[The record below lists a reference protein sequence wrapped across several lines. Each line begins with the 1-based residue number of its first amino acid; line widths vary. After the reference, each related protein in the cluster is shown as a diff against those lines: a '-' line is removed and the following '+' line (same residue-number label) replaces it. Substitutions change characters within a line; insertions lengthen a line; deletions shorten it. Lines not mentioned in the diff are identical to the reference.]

1 MPLIS
6 PDFISQNL
14 GENTKISLWFVKKI
28 KIRSKRQYENGIHG
42 FLLSVCG
49 RKHGKMHY
57 FCRRYLTT
65 KNTTFMLSLFTGSG
79 IGPTILYLALSIFI
93 GLLLGK
99 IKIAKI
105 SLGITWVLFV
115 GIAFSAC
122 GISLNAE
129 MLHVIKEFGL
139 ILFVVAVGLQVGP
152 GFFRSFK
159 KGGLAMNLMALV
171 NVALGVLITV
181 IIAKVAHQDL
191 ADMAGVYTG
200 AITNTPG
207 LSAAQQAVTDLGI
220 EGAADRLAAG
230 YAVAYPLAVVGMIL
244 TCILLRPLCRIDLA
258 KEPFTLETTATA
270 TATSKK
276 GKGGFLLIP
285 VFVIIALGIIIGSI
299 PIPVGMKAPIK
310 LGLAG
315 GPLVVA
321 IIGGWLGVK
330 KGWFSTEFTEGQG
343 VHALR
348 EVGIALFL
356 AGVGLGA
363 GGKFVETVQVHYM
376 WVVYGVIITM
386 VPPILVTLFGRL
398 VLKMNYY
405 TLMGF
410 IGGSHTD
417 PPTLAFANTVAPES
431 CKLPNMGYATVYP
444 LTMFLRIFTAQ
455 LLVLLAV

>member
-1 MPLIS
+1 
-6 PDFISQNL
+6 
-14 GENTKISLWFVKKI
+14 
-28 KIRSKRQYENGIHG
+28 
-42 FLLSVCG
+42 
-49 RKHGKMHY
+49 
-57 FCRRYLTT
+57 
-65 KNTTFMLSLFTGSG
+65 
-79 IGPTILYLALSIFI
+79 
-93 GLLLGK
+93 
-99 IKIAKI
+99 
-105 SLGITWVLFV
+105 
-115 GIAFSAC
+115 
-122 GISLNAE
+122 

-152 GFFRSFK
+152 NFFSSFK
-159 KGGLAMNLMALV
+159 KGGLSMNLMALV
-171 NVALGVLITV
+171 NVALGVLMTI
-181 IIAKVAHQDL
+181 IIAKVAKQDL

-220 EGAADRLAAG
+220 EGASERLAAG
-230 YAVAYPLAVVGMIL
+230 YAVAYPLAVVGMIV

-258 KEPFTLETTATA
+258 KESTVLADATVNSQRSTAN
-270 TATSKK
+270 SK
-276 GKGGFLLIP
+276 KGGFLLIP

-330 KGWFSTEFTEGQG
+330 KGWFSTDFTEGQG

-363 GGKFVETVQVHYM
+363 GGQFVSTVQEHYM

-386 VPPILVTLFGRL
+386 VPPLIVATFGRL

-417 PPTLAFANTVAPES
+417 PPTLAFANTVAPEG

-455 LLVLLAV
+455 LLVLFAA

>member
-1 MPLIS
+1 MM
-6 PDFISQNL
+6 Q
-14 GENTKISLWFVKKI
+14 
-28 KIRSKRQYENGIHG
+28 
-42 FLLSVCG
+42 
-49 RKHGKMHY
+49 
-57 FCRRYLTT
+57 
-65 KNTTFMLSLFTGSG
+65 LFTGSG
-79 IGPTILYLALSIFI
+79 VGPTILYLALSIFV

-115 GIAFSAC
+115 GIALSAC
-122 GISLNAE
+122 GITLNHD

-152 GFFRSFK
+152 GFFKSFK

-171 NVALGVLITV
+171 NVAFGVLITV

-207 LSAAQQAVTDLGI
+207 LSAAQQAVTDLGL
-220 EGAADRLAAG
+220 EGASDRLAAG
-230 YAVAYPLAVVGMIL
+230 YAVAYLLAVVGMIM
-244 TCILLRPLCRIDLA
+244 TCILLRPLCRIDL
-258 KEPFTLETTATA
+258 KNEPTVMENVAPAALSE
-270 TATSKK
+270 KK
-276 GKGGFLLIP
+276 GKGGILLIP
-285 VFVIIALGIIIGSI
+285 IFVIIALGIILGSI
-299 PIPVGMKAPIK
+299 PIPIGMKAPIK

-330 KGWFSTEFTEGQG
+330 KGWYSTDFTEGQG
-343 VHALR
+343 VHMLR

-356 AGVGLGA
+356 ACVGLGA

-376 WVVYGVIITM
+376 WVIYGVIITI

-417 PPTLAFANTVAPES
+417 PPTLAFANTVAPEG

>member
-1 MPLIS
+1 M
-6 PDFISQNL
+6 N
-14 GENTKISLWFVKKI
+14 
-28 KIRSKRQYENGIHG
+28 
-42 FLLSVCG
+42 
-49 RKHGKMHY
+49 
-57 FCRRYLTT
+57 
-65 KNTTFMLSLFTGSG
+65 LFTGSG
-79 IGPTILYLALSIFI
+79 VGPTILYLAISIFL

-122 GISLNAE
+122 GITLNPE
-129 MLHVIKEFGL
+129 MLHVVKEFGL

-207 LSAAQQAVTDLGI
+207 LSAAQQAVNDLGI
-220 EGAADRLAAG
+220 EGGADRLAAG
-230 YAVAYPLAVVGMIL
+230 YAVAYPLAVVGMIVS
-244 TCILLRPLCRIDLA
+244 CILLRAFCRIDLN
-258 KEPFTLETTATA
+258 KEPTTENALTPKSEKQATPI
-270 TATSKK
+270 TQRHKVN
-276 GKGGFLLIP
+276 LIP
-285 VFVIIALGIIIGSI
+285 IFVIIALGVIVGSI

-330 KGWFSTEFTEGQG
+330 KGWFSTEFTDSHG
-343 VHALR
+343 VWMLR

-356 AGVGLGA
+356 ACVGLSA
-363 GGKFVETVQVHYM
+363 GGQFVSTVQEHYM
-376 WVVYGVIITM
+376 WVIYGVIITM
-386 VPPILVTLFGRL
+386 VPPIIVTLFGRL
-398 VLKMNYY
+398 ALKMNYY

-417 PPTLAFANTVAPES
+417 PPTLAFANTVAPEG

>member
-1 MPLIS
+1 
-6 PDFISQNL
+6 
-14 GENTKISLWFVKKI
+14 
-28 KIRSKRQYENGIHG
+28 
-42 FLLSVCG
+42 
-49 RKHGKMHY
+49 
-57 FCRRYLTT
+57 
-65 KNTTFMLSLFTGSG
+65 MLNLFTGSG
-79 IGPTILYLALSIFI
+79 VGPTILYLALSIFI

-115 GIAFSAC
+115 GIAFSAY

-139 ILFVVAVGLQVGP
+139 ILFVVGVGLQVGP

-159 KGGLAMNLMALV
+159 KGGLAMNLMALI

-181 IIAKVAHQDL
+181 IISKVANQSL

-207 LSAAQQAVTDLGI
+207 LSAAQQAVTDIGI

-258 KEPFTLETTATA
+258 KEPTTLETTSVAPT
-270 TATSKK
+270 TDKK

-285 VFVIIALGIIIGSI
+285 IFVIIALGIIIGSI
-299 PIPVGMKAPIK
+299 PIPVGLKAPVK

-330 KGWFSTEFTEGQG
+330 KGWFSTEFTEGQS

-356 AGVGLGA
+356 AGVGLSA
-363 GGKFVETVQVHYM
+363 GGQFVTTVQEHYM

-386 VPPILVTLFGRL
+386 VPPILVGLFGRL

-417 PPTLAFANTVAPES
+417 PPTLAFANTVAPEG

-455 LLVLLAV
+455 LLVLMAV

>member
-1 MPLIS
+1 
-6 PDFISQNL
+6 
-14 GENTKISLWFVKKI
+14 
-28 KIRSKRQYENGIHG
+28 
-42 FLLSVCG
+42 
-49 RKHGKMHY
+49 
-57 FCRRYLTT
+57 
-65 KNTTFMLSLFTGSG
+65 MLNLFTGSG
-79 IGPTILYLALSIFI
+79 VGPTVLYLAVSIFV

-99 IKIAKI
+99 IKIANI

-115 GIAFSAC
+115 GIALSAC
-122 GISLNAE
+122 GVSLNHD
-129 MLHVIKEFGL
+129 MLHIIKEFGL

-159 KGGLAMNLMALV
+159 KGGLAMNLMALA
-171 NVALGVLITV
+171 NVALGVAITV
-181 IIAKVAHQDL
+181 VIAKVANQDL

-207 LSAAQQAVTDLGI
+207 LSAAQQAVSDMGI
-220 EGAADRLAAG
+220 EGGAERLAAG
-230 YAVAYPLAVVGMIL
+230 YAVAYPLAVVGMIV
-244 TCILLRPLCRIDLA
+244 TCILLRPLCRIDLQN
-258 KEPFTLETTATA
+258 EPSTEESLEPKAEKQATP
-270 TATSKK
+270 TSQRHKVN
-276 GKGGFLLIP
+276 LIP
-285 VFVIIALGIIIGSI
+285 IFVIIALGIIIGSI

-321 IIGGWLGVK
+321 IIGSWLGVK
-330 KGWFSTEFTEGQG
+330 KNWFTTEFTESHG
-343 VHALR
+343 VWMLR

-356 AGVGLGA
+356 AGVGLSA
-363 GGKFVETVQVHYM
+363 GGQFVSTVQEHYM
-376 WVVYGVIITM
+376 WVVYGILITM
-386 VPPILVTLFGRL
+386 IPPIVVGLFGRL
-398 VLKMNYY
+398 VLKVNYY

-417 PPTLAFANTVAPES
+417 PPTLAFANTVAPEG

>member
-1 MPLIS
+1 M
-6 PDFISQNL
+6 N
-14 GENTKISLWFVKKI
+14 
-28 KIRSKRQYENGIHG
+28 
-42 FLLSVCG
+42 
-49 RKHGKMHY
+49 
-57 FCRRYLTT
+57 
-65 KNTTFMLSLFTGSG
+65 LFTGSG
-79 IGPTILYLALSIFI
+79 VGPTIFYLAISIFV

-99 IKIAKI
+99 IKIAHI

-122 GISLNAE
+122 GITLNGE
-129 MLHVIKEFGL
+129 MLHVLKEFGL

-207 LSAAQQAVTDLGI
+207 LSAAQQAVTDLDIAG
-220 EGAADRLAAG
+220 GADRLAAG
-230 YAVAYPLAVVGMIL
+230 YAVAYPLAVVGMIVS
-244 TCILLRPLCRIDLA
+244 CILLRVFCRIDLT
-258 KEPFTLETTATA
+258 KEPSTENALEPKVEKQATPL
-270 TATSKK
+270 SQRHKVN
-276 GKGGFLLIP
+276 LIP
-285 VFVIIALGIIIGSI
+285 IFVIIALGIFVGSI

-321 IIGGWLGVK
+321 IVGGWLGVK
-330 KGWFSTEFTEGQG
+330 KGWFTTELTESHG
-343 VHALR
+343 VWMLR

-356 AGVGLGA
+356 ACVGLGA
-363 GGKFVETVQVHYM
+363 GGQFVATVQEHYL

-405 TLMGF
+405 SLMGF

-417 PPTLAFANTVAPES
+417 PPTLAFANTVAPEG

>member
-1 MPLIS
+1 
-6 PDFISQNL
+6 
-14 GENTKISLWFVKKI
+14 
-28 KIRSKRQYENGIHG
+28 
-42 FLLSVCG
+42 
-49 RKHGKMHY
+49 
-57 FCRRYLTT
+57 
-65 KNTTFMLSLFTGSG
+65 MLNLFTGAG
-79 IGPTILYLALSIFI
+79 VGPTILYLSLSIFL

-115 GIAFSAC
+115 GIALSAC

-129 MLHVIKEFGL
+129 MLHIVKEFGL

-152 GFFRSFK
+152 GFFRSFR

-181 IIAKVAHQDL
+181 IIAKVAKQDL
-191 ADMAGVYTG
+191 SDMAGVYTG

-207 LSAAQQAVTDLGI
+207 LSAAQQAVNDIGM
-220 EGAADRLAAG
+220 EGAADRLASG
-230 YAVAYPLAVVGMIL
+230 YAVTYPLAVVGMIV
-244 TCILLRPLCRIDLA
+244 TCILLRPLCRIDL
-258 KEPFTLETTATA
+258 KNEPSTEAYLEERSEKKATP
-270 TATSKK
+270 TSQRHKVN
-276 GKGGFLLIP
+276 LVPI
-285 VFVIIALGIIIGSI
+285 FVIIALGIIVGSI

-330 KGWFSTEFTEGQG
+330 KGWFTTEFTDSHG
-343 VHALR
+343 VWMLR

-356 AGVGLGA
+356 ACVGLGA
-363 GGKFVETVQVHYM
+363 GGKFVETVQEHYM
-376 WVVYGVIITM
+376 WVFYGIIITM
-386 VPPILVTLFGRL
+386 VPPILVGLFGRL
-398 VLKMNYY
+398 VLKLNYY

-417 PPTLAFANTVAPES
+417 PPTLAFANTVAPEG

-455 LLVLLAV
+455 LLVLLAI

>member
-1 MPLIS
+1 
-6 PDFISQNL
+6 
-14 GENTKISLWFVKKI
+14 
-28 KIRSKRQYENGIHG
+28 
-42 FLLSVCG
+42 
-49 RKHGKMHY
+49 
-57 FCRRYLTT
+57 
-65 KNTTFMLSLFTGSG
+65 MLNLFTGSG
-79 IGPTILYLALSIFI
+79 VGPTILFLALSIFI

-115 GIAFSAC
+115 GIALSAC
-122 GISLNAE
+122 GISLNHD

-139 ILFVVAVGLQVGP
+139 ILFVVGVGLQVGP

-220 EGAADRLAAG
+220 EGASDRLAAG
-230 YAVAYPLAVVGMIL
+230 YAVAYPLAVVGMIV

-258 KEPFTLETTATA
+258 KEPSNLETTTV
-270 TATSKK
+270 TSTVKK
-276 GKGGFLLIP
+276 SKGGFLLIP
-285 VFVIIALGIIIGSI
+285 VFIIIALGIIIGSI

-356 AGVGLGA
+356 AGVGLSA
-363 GGKFVETVQVHYM
+363 GGQFVSTVQEHYM
-376 WVVYGVIITM
+376 WVIYGVIITM
-386 VPPILVTLFGRL
+386 VPPILVGLFGRL
-398 VLKMNYY
+398 VLKLNYY

-417 PPTLAFANTVAPES
+417 PPTLAFANTVASEG

>member
-1 MPLIS
+1 M
-6 PDFISQNL
+6 N
-14 GENTKISLWFVKKI
+14 
-28 KIRSKRQYENGIHG
+28 
-42 FLLSVCG
+42 
-49 RKHGKMHY
+49 
-57 FCRRYLTT
+57 
-65 KNTTFMLSLFTGSG
+65 LFTGSG
-79 IGPTILYLALSIFI
+79 VGPTIFYLAISIFV

-99 IKIAKI
+99 IKIAHI

-122 GISLNAE
+122 GITLNGE
-129 MLHVIKEFGL
+129 MLHVLKEFGL

-207 LSAAQQAVTDLGI
+207 LSAAQQAVTDLDIAG
-220 EGAADRLAAG
+220 GADRLAAG
-230 YAVAYPLAVVGMIL
+230 YAVAYPLAVVGMIVS
-244 TCILLRPLCRIDLA
+244 CILLRVFCRIDLT
-258 KEPFTLETTATA
+258 KEPSTENALEPKVEKQATPL
-270 TATSKK
+270 SQRHKVN
-276 GKGGFLLIP
+276 LIP
-285 VFVIIALGIIIGSI
+285 IFVIIALGIFVGSI

-321 IIGGWLGVK
+321 IVGGWLGVK
-330 KGWFSTEFTEGQG
+330 KGWFTTELTESHG
-343 VHALR
+343 VWMLR

-356 AGVGLGA
+356 ACVGLGA
-363 GGKFVETVQVHYM
+363 GGQFVATVQEHYL

-417 PPTLAFANTVAPES
+417 PPTLAFANTVAPEG

>member
-1 MPLIS
+1 
-6 PDFISQNL
+6 
-14 GENTKISLWFVKKI
+14 
-28 KIRSKRQYENGIHG
+28 
-42 FLLSVCG
+42 
-49 RKHGKMHY
+49 
-57 FCRRYLTT
+57 
-65 KNTTFMLSLFTGSG
+65 MLNLFTGSG
-79 IGPTILYLALSIFI
+79 VGPTILYLAISIFV
-93 GLLLGK
+93 GLLVGK

-115 GIAFSAC
+115 GIALSAC
-122 GISLNAE
+122 GVSLNAE
-129 MLHVIKEFGL
+129 MLHIIKEFGL

-171 NVALGVLITV
+171 NVALGVLIT
-181 IIAKVAHQDL
+181 IIISKVAHQDL

-207 LSAAQQAVTDLGI
+207 LSAAQQAVVDLGV
-220 EGAADRLAAG
+220 EGGAERMAAG
-230 YAVAYPLAVVGMIL
+230 YAVAYPLAVVGMIVS
-244 TCILLRPLCRIDLA
+244 CFLLKAFCRIDL
-258 KEPFTLETTATA
+258 KNEPSVETVLEPATEKQA
-270 TATSKK
+270 TPVSQRHKVN
-276 GKGGFLLIP
+276 LIP
-285 VFVIIALGIIIGSI
+285 IFIIIALGIIVGSI

-321 IIGGWLGVK
+321 IIGSWLGVK
-330 KGWFSTEFTEGQG
+330 KSWFNTEYTDSHG
-343 VHALR
+343 VWMLR

-356 AGVGLGA
+356 AGVGLSA
-363 GGKFVETVQVHYM
+363 GGQFVATVQEHYM

-386 VPPILVTLFGRL
+386 VPPILITLFGRL

-417 PPTLAFANTVAPES
+417 PPTLAFANTIAPEG